1 MEKGV
6 TCIKY
11 LMFFFNFIFWLSGL
25 ALIIIGSVIRANYG
39 DYFSYADSNFASAPV
54 FIIVVGVIVF
64 VIGFLG
70 CCGAYKENYCMV
82 TTFSVL
88 LAIVFILE
96 IVAGA
101 LGFAY
106 KSKVEEQAVKA
117 LDNAVSKYF
126 NEEQPGA
133 KDLLDWAQKKFECCG
148 RNSSEEYKAPTGN
161 TNNTLCVSGGVA
173 SCHAGDSC
181 TGKLY
186 EDGCKDSFVE
196 FIKHNL
202 AVVGAVAIG
211 IAFIQLLGIVFA
223 CCLMKAIKGDY
234 EVV

>member
-25 ALIIIGSVIRANYG
+25 ALIIIGAIIRANYG
-39 DYFSYADSNFASAPV
+39 DYFSYADSKFASAPV
-54 FIIVVGVIVF
+54 FIIVVGVVVF

-88 LAIVFILE
+88 LGIIFLLE

-106 KSKVEEQAVKA
+106 KKKVEEKVEDALKDAVK
-117 LDNAVSKYF
+117 KYF
-126 NEEQPGA
+126 DSEQPGA
-133 KDLLDWAQKKFECCG
+133 KDLLDWAQQRFECCG
-148 RNSSEEYKAPTGN
+148 RNSSDEYGPPGSS
-161 TNNTLCVSGGVA
+161 NNSTVCPGGGVA
-173 SCHAGDSC
+173 SCYKGDSC
-181 TGKLY
+181 SGEKYTK
-186 EDGCKDSFVE
+186 GCQQSFID

-202 AVVGAVAIG
+202 AIVGAVAIG
-211 IAFIQLLGIVFA
+211 IAFVQLLGIIFA